1 MANAQGAFGL
11 RYVSGPRVVIPC
23 YIASSYATALY
34 KGDPVVLSNE
44 ADDRDTTGNRLAVEL
59 ATLTDGG
66 VWFGVIEG
74 FNHLETD
81 LAKQYNPAST
91 ERIAYVILA
100 TPDTVFQIRGDG
112 QGTPTKLFVGLNAV
126 GIQGTASTVFG
137 TSGVMLDE
145 GGTTAPSADQSNPML
160 ILNFKNVED
169 NELGDYAIYNVL
181 INTGRNATGSRLGVA
196 GV

>member
-1 MANAQGAFGL
+1 MSNATGAFGL
-11 RYVSGPRVVIPC
+11 RYVSGPKQIVTC
-23 YIASSYATALY
+23 YLAASYATALY

-44 ADDRDTTGNRLAVEL
+44 ADDRDTAGFYPAVEK

-66 VWFGVIEG
+66 IWFGVIDS
-74 FNHLETD
+74 FIPIASD
-81 LAKQYNPAST
+81 LSKQYHPAST
-91 ERIAYVILA
+91 EQYVNVILGN
-100 TPDTVFQIRGDG
+100 PQTVFEIRGDG

-145 GGTTAPSADQSNPML
+145 GGTTAPSADASNPML
-160 ILNFKNVED
+160 ILSVKNVAD

-181 INTGRNATGSRLGVA
+181 MNTPGVVDVVRIGVA
-196 GV
+196 GS